1 MRLSGAALVLF
12 LCIATAVASEE
23 TKVDLSLSASNDY
36 YGGTGTGGRRAVL
49 RINPQVRVSSRTA
62 RQSFSL
68 LYAPGVEMFENDDF
82 APYWNHRVMGE
93 YQLQLGPR
101 TSVTFGDTY
110 SDTEIISFGNE
121 VLPDD
126 TVDVVSDA
134 SRFIRNNASMTLQHL
149 LSPLWNVDVSL
160 QHNFANFEDPTRN
173 DSETVSGVASVS
185 YSVTVK
191 DQIGLG
197 IQGSYSSFDGAKDPR
212 TELESS
218 GQRNTNIHLI
228 ANWGHQFTSK
238 IRMSFS
244 GGPNLG
250 FYDSE
255 KLGNEDV
262 PLFPNISASDTLERR
277 FYVLEDCPRATLS
290 SCRTPTGIVDDN
302 TFKPEFA
309 SPEQAAEQ
317 KVTLSPFP
325 NPDIDDLKVNFFGSL
340 GISYLSDTW
349 AAQLRG
355 RRVESTQSGIGTATA
370 VTSVNLGIN
379 WEPSPDWELDFDA
392 GWSKRTSIAK
402 SLAVVDLDLKDSIYQ
417 DLDGETLLES
427 ASLPTGV
434 EARAVD
440 REQYR
445 AWGQVR
451 RRLFRDW
458 WIRLTAEYI
467 RQDVRGVSA
476 NRYRI
481 GAGVSYDLPSI
492 AF

>member
-1 MRLSGAALVLF
+1 MRLPGAALVLF
-12 LCIATAVASEE
+12 LCIVTAVASEE
-23 TKVDLSLSASNDY
+23 TRVDLSLSASNDY
-36 YGGTGTGGRRAVL
+36 YGGSGTGGDRAVL
-49 RINPQVRVSSRTA
+49 RISPWVRVSSRTA
-62 RQSFSL
+62 RQSFL
-68 LYAPGVEMFENDDF
+68 LSYAPGVEMFENDDF
-82 APYWNHRVMGE
+82 AHYWNHRVMGE
-93 YQLQLGPR
+93 YQVQLGPR

-121 VLPDD
+121 VLPDE

-149 LSPLWNVDVSL
+149 LSPSWNVDVSF
-160 QHNFANFEDPTRN
+160 QHNFANFQDPRRN
-173 DSETVSGVASVS
+173 DSETVSGVANVS
-185 YSVTVK
+185 YLWTVK

-197 IQGSYSSFDGAKDPR
+197 IQGSYSSFDGAHDPR
-212 TELESS
+212 TKLETS

-238 IRMSFS
+238 IRLSFS
-244 GGPNLG
+244 GGPNFG

-262 PLFPNISASDTLERR
+262 EQFPSGVAADTLERR
-277 FYVLEDCPRATLS
+277 FFVLADCPRATLS
-290 SCRTPTGIVDDN
+290 SCRVPTGIVDGN

-309 SPEQAAEQ
+309 NPEQAAAQ

-325 NPDIDDLKVNFFGSL
+325 NPEVDDLKVNFFGSL

-370 VTSVNLGIN
+370 VTSVNLGMN
-379 WEPSPDWELDFDA
+379 WEPTPDWELNFDA
-392 GWSKRTSIAK
+392 GWSQRTSIAK

-417 DLDGETLLES
+417 DLNGEPLLES
-427 ASLPTGV
+427 ASLPTRV
-434 EARAVD
+434 VSREID
-440 REQYR
+440 RQQYR

-467 RQDVRGVSA
+467 RQDVKGVSA